1 MCHPEK
7 TLAAELLPR
16 VGSDYG
22 LYRLKRVWVI
32 HWQRL
37 LLGNVLIV
45 YTVKRGQTKRNFTLR
60 RELKP
65 YGVYYRASN
74 TKDFTLRCMRTGS
87 EDTSRNYFI
96 M

>member
-22 LYRLKRVWVI
+22 LYRLKRV
-32 HWQRL
+32 

>member
-1 MCHPEK
+1 
-7 TLAAELLPR
+7 
-16 VGSDYG
+16 
-22 LYRLKRVWVI
+22 VWVV

-37 LLGNVLIV
+37 LLGIVLIV
-45 YTVKRGQTKRNFTLR
+45 STVERGQNKRSFTLR
-60 RELKP
+60 SELKP

-74 TKDFTLRCMRTGS
+74 TKDFTLRCMRAGS